1 MKIRRVAGSLF
12 LAAGLASG
20 VFAAPAQAEPGDSGG
35 ILDSVGGTDIVDRVG
50 NVTDFLTTL
59 DGLGLTDIDPGD
71 AVAIGQSLCP
81 MLAERGQNTADIAAE
96 VSEAIGRP
104 LGPSTMFAGTAISF
118 LCPRAVENVTNN
130 LVDGK
135 PLLPLFGD

>member
-1 MKIRRVAGSLF
+1 MTLRRIAGSLF

-20 VFAAPAQAEPGDSGG
+20 VFAAPVQAQPD
-35 ILDSVGGTDIVDRVG
+35 DNVG
-50 NVTDFLTTL
+50 NVDDFLSTL
-59 DGLGLTDIDPGD
+59 DLEGLTGIDPGQ

-81 MLAERGQNTADIAAE
+81 ILAERGQNTADIAAQ

-104 LGPSTMFAGTAISF
+104 LGPSTMFTGAAISF

-135 PLLPLFGD
+135 PLLPLFGN